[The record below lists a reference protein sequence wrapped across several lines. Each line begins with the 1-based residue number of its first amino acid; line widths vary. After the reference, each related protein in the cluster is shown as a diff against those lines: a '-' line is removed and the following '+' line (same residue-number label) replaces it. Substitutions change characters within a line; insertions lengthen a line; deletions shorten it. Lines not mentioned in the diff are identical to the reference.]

1 MLILYLELDHGKP
14 KYYSDWYIPN
24 CFLLMKRKEKI
35 CTYKG
40 HCQILYFNVRVIY
53 IVSQSAFFSG
63 KSKWSLL
70 FLSLYSSSS
79 SVLVSYKHVFLC
91 LSSLFSVMFGLNLYI
106 LLYMPLVS
114 YESYFWRHTQSE
126 GKNKK
131 TIYMNI

>member
-1 MLILYLELDHGKP
+1 
-14 KYYSDWYIPN
+14 
-24 CFLLMKRKEKI
+24 MKRKEKI

-114 YESYFWRHTQSE
+114 YESYFWRQYIWTSSFGNLHIVANRLCIFL
-126 GKNKK
+126 NKCPHCSSGVPCSLEHCQL
-131 TIYMNI
+131 